1 MQLPE
6 FLSKHVSLNIIKMS
20 FISAIIPA
28 YNRAHLLG
36 ETLSSILN
44 QTLPADEI
52 IVVDD
57 GSTDDTAKA
66 SEAAFAEWE
75 RRKVKG
81 QKSPEFKFIRQ
92 ENAGPAAARNAGFS
106 ISKGEFIHFFDSDD
120 LAAPNKHEVQLKALQ
135 ESGADIAY
143 APWVKGNICD
153 GTFTPE
159 NHVLQQCG
167 LPSEDN
173 AELIKALLTNWSI
186 VPHACI
192 FRRSIVE
199 KVGGFPEH
207 LFVGEDQLMFLKC
220 LMADAKVV
228 HSPGTLE
235 LYRTNDPGKITAIG
249 NGQKR
254 HCTNW
259 AKFLIEADQLCRNN
273 DINARGWFGFRARSW
288 EAIDDFRKHGIDLP
302 ELSKS
307 LKQIKGDET
316 PDVFYALA
324 RELKR
329 KMEGLRL
336 RVGGCRANTSFK
348 SAHLTV
354 DQRALIEEMG
364 IRLLNNDLT

>member
-1 MQLPE
+1 MTL
-6 FLSKHVSLNIIKMS
+6 
-20 FISAIIPA
+20 ISVIIPT

-66 SEAAFAEWE
+66 SEAAFAKWE

-120 LAAPNKHEVQLKALQ
+120 LAAPNKHEVQLKALE

-173 AELIKALLTNWSI
+173 AELIKALLTDWSI

-192 FRRSIVE
+192 FRRLIVE
-199 KVGGFPEH
+199 KAAGFPEY
-207 LFVGEDQLMFLKC
+207 LFGTEDQMMFLNC
-220 LMADAKVV
+220 LLAGATVV

-235 LYRTNDPGKITAIG
+235 LYRTGESAQITAAG
-249 NGQKR
+249 EGKKR
-254 HCTNW
+254 HALNW
-259 AKFLIEADQLCRNN
+259 AKFLVDADQACQMHGIMPR
-273 DINARGWFGFRARSW
+273 AWFGFRGRAW
-288 EAIDDFRKHGIDLP
+288 EALGDLKTFSIDHP
-302 ELSKS
+302 ELAKS